1 MSWRGDLRPSRR
13 WYSTGAMGRLRRQ
26 LPVRRLFAA
35 GAVGAVVV
43 TAALLVAGHTGGAVV
58 TGVLHL
64 LPAVLLALV
73 LLSGRYPGELALE
86 RLRRAGTERVRR
98 ASSSP
103 TPRLHAAV
111 ALRGGRLIAF
121 SLAGR
126 APPAVATGRC

>member
-1 MSWRGDLRPSRR
+1 MAWHGDLRPSRR

-26 LPVRRLFAA
+26 LPVRRLFAT
-35 GAVGAVVV
+35 GAIGAVVV
-43 TAALLVAGHTGGAVV
+43 GAALLVGGHAGDAVMA
-58 TGVLHL
+58 GMLHL

-86 RLRRAGTERVRR
+86 RLRLARTGRPRR
-98 ASSSP
+98 AVSSP
-103 TPRLHAAV
+103 APSLYAAV
-111 ALRGGRLIAF
+111 ALHGGRLIAF